1 MKSQSANLKPG
12 TPPPHPD
19 LYRRAIAVFRINRTF
34 ALTDCPAEPVEVLRA
49 GATENAEVLMVFGAP
64 PSVEDYLNRVR
75 NEAEY
80 EERFKTV
87 IEI

>member
-1 MKSQSANLKPG
+1 MKSQSANPKPG

-34 ALTDCPAEPVEVLRA
+34 ALTDCPKEPVEVLRV
-49 GATENAEVLMVFGAP
+49 GAKEGMEVLMVCGAP
-64 PSVEDYLNRVR
+64 ASVEDYLNRVR
-75 NEAEY
+75 SEAEY